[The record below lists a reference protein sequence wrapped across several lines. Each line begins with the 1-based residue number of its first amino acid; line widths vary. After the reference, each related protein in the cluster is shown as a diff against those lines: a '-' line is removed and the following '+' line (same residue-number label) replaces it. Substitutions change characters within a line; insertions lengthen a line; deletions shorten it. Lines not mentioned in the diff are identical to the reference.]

1 MGLMDIKEILRSLGL
16 EAVRYK
22 GLCVLTFILISSGIL
37 SMGYFWPETY
47 ASSAVLHV
55 DETNII
61 EPLLRGRA
69 EVSRVDRTNEAREI
83 IYNRQFLEEVIA
95 NAGVFKTELANGR
108 VDKLINELRGSIE
121 ITSMGS
127 EYFRVSNG
135 ADSPDR
141 SFNVLN
147 ATVSLFIN
155 YTNKKKKE
163 ESYSAYQFIDSQVQS
178 YKQQLEDAEDKLKQF
193 KATNTDGTEAGVS
206 NRIADLRAQI
216 ESLQLSRTDTE
227 SKISVLQKQ
236 ISSEAGLLQ
245 TRSRLTQLETR
256 RTTLSAE
263 LESLRLTYQDNYPD
277 IVSLKEQI
285 AEIDKAVDEI
295 YLREGVNPNNAQSD
309 ESTNPLYEELR
320 MQLSVAKVDLRTQS
334 QRLQSLNKL
343 LTKELTRA
351 EKVAA
356 NEAVLAELT
365 RDYDVTR
372 GVYEEMLERKENARL
387 SMVLD
392 IEGQGVSY
400 QVHEPAVYP
409 QISVGIQFIHFAV
422 IAPILGFLVPF
433 GALIAYIILDPRIR
447 SANLIR
453 NTFDSTDF
461 LVEVPYC
468 YSMLSR
474 RVLRRDVV
482 LLILSLIIFMVLY
495 GGFVAN
501 RMVEGGV
508 EALFETTPPSS
519 SSGI

>member
-1 MGLMDIKEILRSLGL
+1 MGIMDIKEVLRSLGL

-22 GLCVLTFILISSGIL
+22 GLCLLIFILISSGIL

-95 NAGVFKTELANGR
+95 NSGVFQAELAQGNL
-108 VDKLINELRGSIE
+108 DKLIYNLRQNVE
-121 ITSMGS
+121 IISMGS
-127 EYFRVSNG
+127 EYFRVSH
-135 ADSPDR
+135 AAETPDE
-141 SFNVLN
+141 SFQVLN
-147 ATVSLFIN
+147 STVSLFIN

-178 YKQQLEDAEDKLKQF
+178 YKQKLEEAEDKLKDF

-206 NRIADLRAQI
+206 NRIAELRSQI
-216 ESLQLSRTDTE
+216 ESLQLSRTE
-227 SKISVLQKQ
+227 SQSKISVLEKQ

-277 IVSLKEQI
+277 IISIKEQI
-285 AEIDKAVDEI
+285 EEIDKAVDEI
-295 YLREGVNPNNAQSD
+295 YLREGVNPNAQSD
-309 ESTNPLYEELR
+309 ESNNPLYEELR
-320 MQLSVAKVDLRTQS
+320 MQLSVAKVDFRTQS
-334 QRLQSLNKL
+334 QRLESLNKL
-343 LTKELTRA
+343 LSKELTRA
-351 EKVAA
+351 EKVAT
-356 NEAVLAELT
+356 NEAMLAELT
-365 RDYDVTR
+365 RDYNVNR

-400 QVHEPAVYP
+400 QVHEPAIYP

-422 IAPILGFLVPF
+422 IAPILGFLIPF
-433 GALIAYIILDPRIR
+433 GGLIAYIILDPRVR
-447 SANLIR
+447 SANVIR
-453 NTFDSTDF
+453 GAFDSTDF
-461 LVEVPYC
+461 LVEVPYS
-468 YSMLSR
+468 YSMLSK
-474 RVLRRDVV
+474 RVLRRDVL
-482 LLILSLIIFMVLY
+482 LLILSFVVFMVVY
-495 GGFVAN
+495 GGFVAD
-501 RMVEGGV
+501 RMVEGGFQ
-508 EALFETTPPSS
+508 ELLENSAPSAS
-519 SSGI
+519 AGI